1 MSETLSHYGHAPVLV
16 LPSPPLE
23 QLMAKNHLT
32 FTELLKPFGQP
43 PLLSSAMHFRT
54 PNRSQYQLKRWGVR
68 FVSTH
73 EMEPMQGPLSE
84 RFLDSVLASH
94 PVPKGRMTDGI
105 RQVDD
110 VPAFTKATPD
120 PVPWYTRYRA
130 DMLASLRF
138 SEQELLD
145 QPLGV
150 MIAVSSAE
158 GASAVQWVE
167 MCRGNRVLP
176 PAMQRGVYDSQI
188 LKCLCIIHDKH
199 SEVADPAARSRAV
212 DMMKGLQRQYGDVMS
227 VVLEINSMPID
238 MPNPSQRDLW
248 SSHVLQGRLMKAWQ
262 QRRGE
267 VESVMNAPT
276 GKGVGG
282 QGGSA
287 VNGESGTMGIPGD
300 DSFATF
306 NDDTFHHLPTSIV
319 DLQPIS
325 DWQTADASPTSTPF
339 QQYLTHLLSTPP
351 EQARGQYLSPF
362 DIDNLTTFTHTFLS
376 QHILPALEQRFLAL
390 TTQVNQ
396 VRGSFNRLKAG
407 WKSMIGGGSTGTKG
421 WNPQLNTYALGS
433 MESQARMLGDLSYV
447 VQDWESAEVN
457 YGYVLRD
464 YRNDVKTYRNYH
476 HLASANE
483 MMALTLCHLD
493 PNRYHENIREHLLAA
508 RTTFFSINDHRRA
521 ARVSMLGAEA
531 YRIKSPS
538 VERWKEGLFGV
549 VKAAKKDFTSAGKDR
564 TVRAA
569 LQMEYA
575 AYLFLLP
582 PAPTVPLIRKY
593 ALSLLLAG
601 RMYRHFGFH
610 TLEVRCDQAASAL
623 YAEKMWR
630 HIDDHVYDKLAKEL
644 YSLQQYQQS
653 IHFFVQL
660 IGRPRNIDMVTARP
674 INPLVPRP
682 SKEAQER
689 FLHDLSYV
697 VQKWYGVVGEG
708 KEVPGLRLPSF
719 VDESVQVVT
728 NDENTVPSCYATQAW
743 NFATRTQKMT
753 INADQKSAPCT
764 VIPFN
769 LTSAPASISHFSHS
783 V

>member
-68 FVSTH
+68 FVATH
-73 EMEPMQGPLSE
+73 EMEPMQGPLTE
-84 RFLDSVLASH
+84 KWLDSVLASH
-94 PVPKGRMTDGI
+94 PIPKSRQTDGI
-105 RQVDD
+105 RSPDD
-110 VPAFTKATPD
+110 VPAFTKSTPD

-130 DMLASLRF
+130 DMLSSLRF

-150 MIAVSSAE
+150 MIAVSGTE
-158 GASAVQWVE
+158 GLAATQWVE
-167 MCRGNRVLP
+167 MCRSNRVLP
-176 PAMQRGVYDSQI
+176 PAMQRGVYDAQI
-188 LKCLCIIHDKH
+188 LKVIVVIHDRH
-199 SEVADPAARSRAV
+199 SEATDPAARGKAE
-212 DMMKGLQRQYGDVMS
+212 DMRKGLQRQYGDV
-227 VVLEINSMPID
+227 VADLLELNSMPID
-238 MPNPSQRDLW
+238 IPNPSQRDLW
-248 SSHVLQGRLMKAWQ
+248 SSHVLQGRLMRAWQ
-262 QRRGE
+262 QRRPE
-267 VESVMNAPT
+267 VEGAINAPSPR
-276 GKGVGG
+276 GPAG
-282 QGGSA
+282 QGPA
-287 VNGESGTMGIPGD
+287 AATANGENGMGVPGD

-306 NDDTFHHLPTSIV
+306 NDDTFHHLPAAIV
-319 DLQPIS
+319 DLAPIT
-325 DWQTADASPTSTPF
+325 DWTTADASPTPTPF
-339 QQYLTHLLSTPP
+339 QHYLTHLLSTPP
-351 EQARGQYLSPF
+351 EQARGQYLSPS
-362 DIDNLTTFTHTFLS
+362 DIEHLSSLVHKFLS
-376 QHILPALEQRFLAL
+376 AHILPALEQRFLAL

-407 WKSMIGGGSTGTKG
+407 WKSMIGGGGGGASR
-421 WNPQLNTYALGS
+421 WNVQLQTYVLGS

-447 VQDWESAEVN
+447 VQDWESAEAC

-464 YRNDVKTYRNYH
+464 YKTDVRTHRNYH

-483 MMALTLCHLD
+483 MMALTLSHLD
-493 PNRYHENIREHLLAA
+493 PNRYHDSIREHLIAA

-521 ARVSMLGAEA
+521 ARVSMLGAEV

-538 VERWKEGLFGV
+538 LERWKEGLFGV
-549 VKAAKKDFTSAGKDR
+549 IKAAKKDFTSGGRDR

-610 TLEVRCDQAASAL
+610 TLEVRCDQAAATL
-623 YAEKMWR
+623 YAEKTWR

-653 IHFFVQL
+653 IHFFIQL

-674 INPLVPRP
+674 LNPLVPRP
-682 SKEAQER
+682 SREAQER
-689 FLHDLSYV
+689 FLNDLVYV
-697 VQKWYGVVGEG
+697 VQRWYGVAGEQ

-743 NFATRTQKMT
+743 NQATRTQKMT
-753 INADQKSAPCT
+753 INAEQKSASTHVTPILPLRC
-764 VIPFN
+764 PHR
-769 LTSAPASISHFSHS
+769 LTHRVS